1 LTFGRAR
8 NERTA
13 RGFAPHGLELEA
25 GCEISRA
32 IIIVVRDRARMP
44 SVGRSVG
51 MRESV
56 VAMQSS
62 RIREVANAALKNP
75 DVLAFWF
82 GESDEVTPLA
92 VREAAVRSLER
103 GETFYGHNLGLP
115 ELREA
120 LARYTAGFHGA
131 LDAERIAV
139 TSSGVNA
146 LMLATQLLAGA
157 GDEVVAVV
165 PVWPN
170 LTQQPT
176 MMGARVRRVALA
188 PNAAGVWQLD
198 VQSLIAAIGPQTKA
212 LLVNS
217 PNNPTGWTLSREEQ
231 QALLARCRST
241 GTWIVAD
248 EVYERMWFGGG
259 RCAPSFLDLASAD
272 DRLIVVHSFSKSFLM
287 TGWRLGWMV
296 VPDGV
301 VSQIGK
307 LIEFNTS
314 CAPEFVQHGGLAA
327 LEMGNAFVDSLVQ
340 RLRACRDLL
349 LSDLRRLPGVTV
361 AVPDGGLYAFLKIEG
376 QADSLALAKRLV
388 AEQGLGLAPGIA
400 FGPEGEGWLR
410 WCFASREPER
420 LTRGVARLAKALGL

>member
-1 LTFGRAR
+1 M
-8 NERTA
+8 
-13 RGFAPHGLELEA
+13 
-25 GCEISRA
+25 
-32 IIIVVRDRARMP
+32 RDI
-44 SVGRSVG
+44 
-51 MRESV
+51 V

-62 RIREVANAALKNP
+62 RIREVANASLKNP

-82 GESDEVTPLA
+82 GESDEVTSLP
-92 VREAAVRSLER
+92 VREAAMRSLER

-115 ELREA
+115 ELRNA
-120 LARYTAGFHGA
+120 LARYTCA
-131 LDAERIAV
+131 LHPAVSAERIAV

-146 LMLATQLLAGA
+146 LMLATELLAGA

-176 MMGARVRRVALA
+176 MMGARVQRVALR
-188 PNAAGVWQLD
+188 PDPAGVWRLD
-198 VQSLIAAIGPQTKA
+198 VQALIDAVTPTTKV

-217 PNNPTGWTLSREEQ
+217 PNNPTGWTLERDEQ
-231 QALLARCRST
+231 RSLLEHCRRT
-241 GTWIVAD
+241 GTWLVAD
-248 EVYERMWFGGG
+248 EVYERMWFGAG
-259 RCAPSFLDLASAD
+259 RSAPSFLDLASPE

-301 VSQIGK
+301 VAQVGK

-327 LEMGNAFVDSLVQ
+327 LALGDTFVDGLVQ
-340 RLRACRDLL
+340 RLRTCRDLL
-349 LSDLRRLPGVTV
+349 LSQLRQLPGVTV
-361 AVPDGGLYAFLKIEG
+361 AVPDGGLYAFLRVEG
-376 QADSLALAKRLV
+376 QHDSLTLAKRLV

-420 LTRGVARLAKALGL
+420 LVHGVERLAKALKL

>member
-1 LTFGRAR
+1 M
-8 NERTA
+8 
-13 RGFAPHGLELEA
+13 
-25 GCEISRA
+25 
-32 IIIVVRDRARMP
+32 RDT
-44 SVGRSVG
+44 
-51 MRESV
+51 V

-62 RIREVANAALKNP
+62 RIREVANAALRRP

-82 GESDEVTPLA
+82 GESDEVTPQA
-92 VREAAVRSLER
+92 VRDAAAQSLQR

-115 ELREA
+115 ELRDA
-120 LARYTAGFHGA
+120 LARYTSALHGPVS
-131 LDAERIAV
+131 AERIAV

-176 MMGARVRRVALA
+176 MMGARVRRIALTPDA
-188 PNAAGVWQLD
+188 QGVWHLD
-198 VQSLIAAIGPQTKA
+198 VQALIAAIGAQTKVV
-212 LLVNS
+212 LVNS
-217 PNNPTGWTLSREEQ
+217 PNNPTGWTMQRDEQ
-231 QALLARCRST
+231 RALLEHCRRT

-248 EVYERMWFGGG
+248 EVYERMWFGEG
-259 RCAPSFLDLASAD
+259 RTAPSFLDLAGAD

-301 VSQIGK
+301 VAQIGK

-327 LEMGNAFVDSLVQ
+327 LELGDAFVEPLVQ
-340 RLRACRDLL
+340 RLQHCRDLL
-349 LSDLRRLPGVTV
+349 LGRLRQLPGVTV
-361 AVPDGGLYAFLKIEG
+361 AQPPGGLYALLRLEG
-376 QADSLALAKRLV
+376 HTDSLVLAKRLV
-388 AEQGLGLAPGIA
+388 DEVGLGLAPGVA

-410 WCFASREPER
+410 WCFASRDPER
-420 LTRGVARLAKALGL
+420 LEQGVDRLQRALRL

>member
-1 LTFGRAR
+1 MRD
-8 NERTA
+8 
-13 RGFAPHGLELEA
+13 
-25 GCEISRA
+25 
-32 IIIVVRDRARMP
+32 IVI
-44 SVGRSVG
+44 
-51 MRESV
+51 
-56 VAMQSS
+56 AMQSS

-82 GESDEVTPLA
+82 GESDEVTPA
-92 VREAAVRSLER
+92 VVREAAVHSLER
-103 GETFYGHNLGLP
+103 GETFYGHNLGLA

-120 LARYTAGFHGA
+120 LAHYTSGFHPG
-131 LDAERIAV
+131 DYSQRIAV

-176 MMGARVRRVALA
+176 MMGARVHRVAITPDA
-188 PNAAGVWQLD
+188 KGVWHLD
-198 VQSLIAAIGPQTKA
+198 VQALTAAITAQTKVV
-212 LLVNS
+212 LVNS
-217 PNNPTGWTLSREEQ
+217 PNNPTGWTLNADEQ
-231 QALLARCRST
+231 GALLEHCRRT

-248 EVYERMWFGGG
+248 EVYERMWFGTG
-259 RCAPSFLDLASAD
+259 RTAPSFLDIAEPQ

-296 VPDGV
+296 VPEGGV
-301 VSQIGK
+301 LAQVGK

-314 CAPEFVQHGGLAA
+314 CPPEFVQHGGLAA
-327 LEMGNAFVDSLVQ
+327 LAMGNDFVDGLVQ

-349 LSDLRRLPGVTV
+349 LKRLQQLPGVTV
-361 AVPDGGLYAFLKIEG
+361 AVPQGGLYAFLKIEG
-376 QADSLALAKRLV
+376 QRDSLALAKRLV
-388 AEQGLGLAPGIA
+388 AEHGLGLAPGIA

-410 WCFASREPER
+410 WCFASRDPER
-420 LTRGVARLAKALGL
+420 LNRGVDRLAQALRL

>member
-1 LTFGRAR
+1 M
-8 NERTA
+8 
-13 RGFAPHGLELEA
+13 
-25 GCEISRA
+25 
-32 IIIVVRDRARMP
+32 RDI
-44 SVGRSVG
+44 
-51 MRESV
+51 V

-62 RIREVANAALKNP
+62 RIRDVANAALKNP

-82 GESDEVTPLA
+82 GESDEVTPLP
-92 VREAAVRSLER
+92 VREAAMRSLER

-120 LARYTAGFHGA
+120 LARYTSSLHPAVS
-131 LDAERIAV
+131 AERIAV

-146 LMLATQLLAGA
+146 LMLATELLVGA

-188 PNAAGVWQLD
+188 PDAAGVWRLD
-198 VQSLIAAIGPQTKA
+198 VQSLIEAVTPQTKV

-217 PNNPTGWTLSREEQ
+217 PNNPTGWALTRDEQRTLLEH
-231 QALLARCRST
+231 CRRT
-241 GTWIVAD
+241 GTWLVSD
-248 EVYERMWFGGG
+248 EVYERMWFGAGPPPDG
-259 RCAPSFLDLASAD
+259 LPPRGARTAGEPGADRAAPSFLDLATAD
-272 DRLIVVHSFSKSFLM
+272 DRLVVVHSFSKSFLM

-301 VSQIGK
+301 LAQIGK

-327 LEMGNAFVDSLVQ
+327 LALGDPFVEGLVQ

-349 LSDLRRLPGVTV
+349 LTQLRQLPGVTV

-376 QADSLALAKRLV
+376 QTDSLALAKRLV
-388 AEQGLGLAPGIA
+388 AEHGLGLAPGVA

-420 LTRGVARLAKALGL
+420 LTRGVARLARALGL

>member
-1 LTFGRAR
+1 M
-8 NERTA
+8 
-13 RGFAPHGLELEA
+13 
-25 GCEISRA
+25 
-32 IIIVVRDRARMP
+32 RDI
-44 SVGRSVG
+44 
-51 MRESV
+51 V

-82 GESDEVTPLA
+82 GESDEVTPPA
-92 VREAAVRSLER
+92 VRDAAARSLER
-103 GETFYGHNLGLP
+103 GETFYGHNLGLI

-120 LARYTAGFHGA
+120 LARYTAAFHPGA
-131 LDAERIAV
+131 YTDRIAV

-157 GDEVVAVV
+157 GDDVVAVV

-176 MMGARVRRVALA
+176 MMGARVRRISLA
-188 PNAAGVWQLD
+188 PDAQGVWRLD
-198 VQSLIAAIGPQTKA
+198 VQALIHAIDAQTRVV
-212 LLVNS
+212 LVNS
-217 PNNPTGWTLSREEQ
+217 PNNPTGWTLTRDEQ
-231 QALLARCRST
+231 QALLDHCRRT

-248 EVYERMWFGGG
+248 EVYERMWFGGD
-259 RCAPSFLDLASAD
+259 RCAPSFLDIANAQ

-301 VSQIGK
+301 IGQIGK

-327 LEMGNAFVDSLVQ
+327 LELGDAFVDPLVE
-340 RLRACRDLL
+340 RLRGCRDRLL
-349 LSDLRRLPGVTV
+349 GRLQELPGLTV
-361 AVPDGGLYAFLKIEG
+361 AVPNGGLYAFLKVEG
-376 QADSLALAKRLV
+376 QTDSLAFAKRLV
-388 AEQGLGLAPGIA
+388 AEQGLGLAPGVA

-410 WCFASREPER
+410 WCFASRDPAR
-420 LTRGVARLAKALGL
+420 LDQGVARLARALGL